1 MSESGGCE
9 IKHACMFYSRGETT
23 ERRSRSMLNKLGMR
37 RGRSAHNVLI
47 KPFWRL
53 PMALQDTL
61 QALSDPTRR
70 QILNMLKGGKKT
82 AGEIAEAFE
91 ISGPAISRHLT
102 VLKNADLIRD
112 RRDGKFIIY
121 ELSTSVLEEI
131 MMWVKDLK
139 ETPKGEK

>member
-1 MSESGGCE
+1 
-9 IKHACMFYSRGETT
+9 
-23 ERRSRSMLNKLGMR
+23 
-37 RGRSAHNVLI
+37 
-47 KPFWRL
+47 
-53 PMALQDTL
+53 MALQDTL

-102 VLKNADLIRD
+102 VLKTADLIRD

>member
-1 MSESGGCE
+1 
-9 IKHACMFYSRGETT
+9 
-23 ERRSRSMLNKLGMR
+23 
-37 RGRSAHNVLI
+37 
-47 KPFWRL
+47 
-53 PMALQDTL
+53 MALQDTL

-112 RRDGKFIIY
+112 RREGKFIIY

>member
-1 MSESGGCE
+1 
-9 IKHACMFYSRGETT
+9 
-23 ERRSRSMLNKLGMR
+23 
-37 RGRSAHNVLI
+37 
-47 KPFWRL
+47 
-53 PMALQDTL
+53 MALQDTL

>member
-1 MSESGGCE
+1 
-9 IKHACMFYSRGETT
+9 
-23 ERRSRSMLNKLGMR
+23 
-37 RGRSAHNVLI
+37 
-47 KPFWRL
+47 
-53 PMALQDTL
+53 MALQDTL

-102 VLKNADLIRD
+102 VLKTADLIRD

-121 ELSTSVLEEI
+121 ELNASVLEEI